1 MSLPAKNF
9 ETSMLV
15 TSNFLGGV
23 IHTYQRYDPRNF
35 PPPSQPPPDL
45 VSPAFEHMLE
55 YGDMSELTDEEL
67 ARAVHLDIRQ
77 IAGLGPSL
85 ESLKRMLLERKRKI
99 LETWETKR
107 VAADTKQAFQTQA
120 ESMQPPKELAASFAK
135 AVKDEQIRELERMWY
150 RAGNERSKFA
160 RQLLQLAERLGEKYQ
175 VDELAA
181 KYEFIGRQP
190 LSVEQALAIKEE
202 LETIDRL
209 LKQLEEAVKTAQI
222 AIIDLEELSQFADEE
237 QLEGLAQLQQQ
248 VEELMRQMAEQ
259 QGLEKTKRGYQL
271 TPQAYRLFQGKLL
284 EKIFSQLQA
293 SRSGRHQGPIIGEG
307 AVELQTTKEYEFGDS
322 VSQMDI
328 PQTLVNAMLRTAAE
342 SYRRAGGVTPPS
354 VVGSNSLGGLTPP
367 ARLCLK
373 PEDIVIHRTR
383 NNPKCATAVL
393 MDMSGSMR
401 YDGLY
406 VSVKRMALALDG
418 LIRKEYPGD
427 FLQFIEMA
435 SFARPVPMGD
445 VVSLLPKPV
454 TIFDPVVRL
463 RADMS
468 NADIT
473 EAMIPPHFTNIQHAL
488 QLGRQFLNNRDTP
501 NRQIILI
508 TDGLP
513 TAHFDGSDLYLL
525 YPSDPLTEAATMREA
540 LLCQREGIVINI
552 FLLATWSQSHEDIR
566 FAHRVAE
573 TTKGRVFF
581 TAGRDL
587 DRFVVW
593 DYVNRRKSIVC

>member
-1 MSLPAKNF
+1 MNS
-9 ETSMLV
+9 ES
-15 TSNFLGGV
+15 LGGV

-85 ESLKRMLLERKRKI
+85 ESLKKMLLERKRKI

-107 VAADTKQAFQTQA
+107 VVAAAKKTFQTQA
-120 ESMQPPKELAASFAK
+120 ESMQPPKELAPSFQK
-135 AVKDEQIRELERMWY
+135 AVKDEQLRELERLWY
-150 RAGNERSKFA
+150 RAGSERSKFA

-190 LSVEQALAIKEE
+190 MSVEQALAVKEE

-209 LKQLEEAVKTAQI
+209 LKQLEEAAKTAQI
-222 AIIDLEELSQFADEE
+222 AIIDLQELSQFADEE

-248 VEELMRQMAEQ
+248 VEEMMRQMAEQ

-293 SRSGRHQGPIIGEG
+293 SRTGRHQGPIGGEG
-307 AVELQTTKEYEFGDS
+307 AVELQSTKEYEFGDA
-322 VSQMDI
+322 VTQMDI
-328 PQTLVNAMLRTAAE
+328 PQTLVNALLRNEADSLRDSE
-342 SYRRAGGVTPPS
+342 SRSRSGRAT
-354 VVGSNSLGGLTPP
+354 L
-367 ARLCLK
+367 RLK

-473 EAMIPPHFTNIQHAL
+473 ESMIPPHFTNIQHAL

-552 FLLATWSQSHEDIR
+552 FLLATWNQSHEDIR

>member
-1 MSLPAKNF
+1 MT
-9 ETSMLV
+9 TSQ
-15 TSNFLGGV
+15 TLGGV
-23 IHTYQRYDPRNF
+23 IHTYQRYDPKNF
-35 PPPSQPPPDL
+35 PTPTQPPPDL

-55 YGDMSELTDEEL
+55 YGDMSELTEAEL

-85 ESLKRMLLERKRKI
+85 ESLKKMLLERKRKI
-99 LETWETKR
+99 LETWETKK
-107 VAADTKQAFQTQA
+107 VVGDAKQTFQKLA
-120 ESMQPPKELAASFAK
+120 ESIQPPKEHAPSFQK

-150 RAGNERSKFA
+150 RAGGERSKFA

-181 KYEFIGRQP
+181 KYEFTGRQP
-190 LSVEQALAIKEE
+190 MSVEQAIAIKEE
-202 LETIDRL
+202 LETIDTL
-209 LKQLEEAVKTAQI
+209 LKQLEEAAKTAQI

-237 QLEGLAQLQQQ
+237 QLEGLAQLQKQ

-259 QGLEKTKRGYQL
+259 QGLEKSKRGYQL

-293 SRSGRHQGPIIGEG
+293 SRTGRHQGPILGDG
-307 AVELQTTKEYEFGDS
+307 AVELQTTKDYEFGDS

-328 PQTLVNAMLRTAAE
+328 PQTLINALLRTVDE
-342 SYRRAGGVTPPS
+342 SLRDSKLRSRSDRST
-354 VVGSNSLGGLTPP
+354 L
-367 ARLCLK
+367 RLK

-473 EAMIPPHFTNIQHAL
+473 ESMIPPHFTNIQHAL
-488 QLGRQFLNNRDTP
+488 QLGRQFMVGRDTP

-513 TAHFDGSDLYLL
+513 TAHFEGSDLYLL
-525 YPSDPLTEAATMREA
+525 YPSDPLTEEATMREA

-552 FLLATWSQSHEDIR
+552 FLLATWNQSHEDIR
-566 FAHRVAE
+566 FAHRLAE

-593 DYVNRRKSIVC
+593 DYVNRRKSIVR

>member
-1 MSLPAKNF
+1 MN
-9 ETSMLV
+9 
-15 TSNFLGGV
+15 SNPLGGI
-23 IHTYQRYDPRNF
+23 IHTYQRYDPKNF
-35 PPPSQPPPDL
+35 PPPTQTPPDL
-45 VSPAFEHMLE
+45 VSPAFEHMLAF
-55 YGDMSELTDEEL
+55 GDMSELTDEEL

-85 ESLKRMLLERKRKI
+85 ESLRKMLLERQRKI

-107 VAADTKQAFQTQA
+107 VVGEAKRTFQKLA
-120 ESMQPPKELAASFAK
+120 ESIQPPKEHAPSFHK
-135 AVKDEQIRELERMWY
+135 AVKDEQIRELERLWF
-150 RAGNERSKFA
+150 RAGGERSKFA
-160 RQLLQLAERLGEKYQ
+160 MQLLQLSERLGEKYQ

-181 KYEFIGRQP
+181 KYEFVGRQ
-190 LSVEQALAIKEE
+190 LMSVEQALAVKEE
-202 LETIDRL
+202 LETIDKL
-209 LKQLEEAVKTAQI
+209 LKQLQEAAKTAQI

-237 QLEGLAQLQQQ
+237 QLEGLAQFQKQ
-248 VEELMRQMAEQ
+248 VEQLMRQMAEQ
-259 QGLEKTKRGYQL
+259 QGLERSRNGYQL

-293 SRSGRHQGPIIGEG
+293 SRSGRHQGPILGDG
-307 AVELQTTKEYEFGDS
+307 AVELQTTKDYEFGDS
-322 VSQMDI
+322 VTQMDI
-328 PQTLVNAMLRTAAE
+328 PQTLINAMLREASE
-342 SYRRAGGVTPPS
+342 QVDE
-354 VVGSNSLGGLTPP
+354 SLGDSNVRPQSERSTL
-367 ARLCLK
+367 RLK

-473 EAMIPPHFTNIQHAL
+473 ESMIPPHFTNIQHAL
-488 QLGRQFLNNRDTP
+488 QLGRQFMIGRDTP

-513 TAHFDGSDLYLL
+513 TAHFEGSDLYLL
-525 YPSDPLTEAATMREA
+525 YPSDPQTEAATMREA

-552 FLLATWSQSHEDIR
+552 FLLSTWNQSHEDIR

>member
-1 MSLPAKNF
+1 MATPNS
-9 ETSMLV
+9 
-15 TSNFLGGV
+15 LGGV
-23 IHTYQRYDPRNF
+23 IHTYQRYDPKNF
-35 PPPSQPPPDL
+35 PSPTQPPPDL

-55 YGDMSELTDEEL
+55 YGDMSELTEAEL

-85 ESLKRMLLERKRKI
+85 ESLRKMLLERKRKI
-99 LETWETKR
+99 LETWETKK
-107 VAADTKQAFQTQA
+107 VVGEAKQTFQKLA
-120 ESMQPPKELAASFAK
+120 ESIQPPKEHAPSFQK
-135 AVKDEQIRELERMWY
+135 AVKDEQIRELERLWY
-150 RAGNERSKFA
+150 RAGGERSKFA
-160 RQLLQLAERLGEKYQ
+160 TQLLKLAERLGEKYQ

-190 LSVEQALAIKEE
+190 MTVEQALAIKEE
-202 LETIDRL
+202 LETIDKL
-209 LKQLEEAVKTAQI
+209 LKQLEETAQI

-237 QLEGLAQLQQQ
+237 QLEGLAQLQKQ

-259 QGLEKTKRGYQL
+259 QGLEKSKRGYQL

-293 SRSGRHQGPIIGEG
+293 SRTGRNQGPILGDG

-322 VSQMDI
+322 VTQMDI
-328 PQTLVNAMLRTAAE
+328 PQTLINALLRTASENVAITLPRDE
-342 SYRRAGGVTPPS
+342 PNASQRSNRGIRSEGTEAL
-354 VVGSNSLGGLTPP
+354 GSSRGAMTATL
-367 ARLCLK
+367 RLK

-401 YDGLY
+401 HDGLY

-473 EAMIPPHFTNIQHAL
+473 ESMIPPHFTNIQHAL
-488 QLGRQFLNNRDTP
+488 QLARQFMIGRDTP

-513 TAHFDGSDLYLL
+513 TAHFAGSDLYLL
-525 YPSDPLTEAATMREA
+525 YPSDPLTEEATMREA

-552 FLLATWSQSHEDIR
+552 FLLATWNQSHEDIR
-566 FAHRVAE
+566 FAHRLAE

-593 DYVNRRKSIVC
+593 DYVNRRKSIVS